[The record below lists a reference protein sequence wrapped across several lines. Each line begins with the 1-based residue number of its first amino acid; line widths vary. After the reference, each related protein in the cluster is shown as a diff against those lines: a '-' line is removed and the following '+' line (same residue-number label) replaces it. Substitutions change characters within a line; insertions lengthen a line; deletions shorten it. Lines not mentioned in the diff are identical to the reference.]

1 MNLRLIGG
9 LALWLGFLA
18 GPMGPGAEME
28 IARILA
34 LALLVVLPLGFD
46 LSRRTGEASS
56 NMFAAAKYLQ
66 PFAAV
71 VVASSF
77 FLPAGVLA
85 GTLAIAWLPLTG
97 LLAIDAFN
105 RIRQRGLAPLEE
117 LAVDTAGLY
126 LPVGAVWLWASRMG
140 LEPFGFTEPIVLLTA
155 VHFHFAGFGGPLLAG
170 LTGRFLR
177 SRDADLPLLYTPS
190 AALVLIGP
198 ALVAAGFFL
207 PPNFEALAAALL
219 AAGYLGLSLVILSG
233 VVRPMGRSLPGLLLA
248 TSALAVLF
256 AMAAATAYAV
266 GNASRVFFIP
276 IPTMV
281 LVHGWLNAAGFVLL
295 GLLGW
300 AVKGVDTDQA
310 GANR

>member
-9 LALWLGFLA
+9 LALWLAFLA
-18 GPMGPGAEME
+18 VRTGSNLESE

-34 LALLVVLPLGFD
+34 LALFVVLPLGFD
-46 LSRRTGEASS
+46 LSRRGNEPPSHI
-56 NMFAAAKYLQ
+56 FAAAKYLQ

-71 VVASSF
+71 VAASSF

-117 LAVDTAGLY
+117 LAVDAAGLY

-140 LEPFGFTEPIVLLTA
+140 LEPFGFAEPTVLLTA

-177 SRDADLPLLYTPS
+177 SRDADLPLLYAPS

-219 AAGYLGLSLVILSG
+219 AAGYLGLSLVVLSG
-233 VVRPMGRSLPGLLLA
+233 VVRPLGRSLPGLLLA
-248 TSALAVLF
+248 ASALAVML

-300 AVKGVDTDQA
+300 ALA
-310 GANR
+310 ER